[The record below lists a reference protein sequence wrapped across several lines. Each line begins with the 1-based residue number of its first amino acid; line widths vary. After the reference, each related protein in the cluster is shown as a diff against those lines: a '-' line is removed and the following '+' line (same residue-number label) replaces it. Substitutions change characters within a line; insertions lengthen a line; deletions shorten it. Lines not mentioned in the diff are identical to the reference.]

1 MSLNAREN
9 SRSKGTPCNLFL
21 IRYGE
26 STSSY
31 YAYTD
36 APYDITHD
44 GRLYRSVAVTRG
56 AIVVK
61 GNMDKAAMEVR
72 LSLKLDVADLF
83 LAYPPSQEVALT
95 IFQGHLNDPDAQ
107 FLTIW
112 AGRILSAKR
121 EAPELILNC
130 ESARTS
136 MKRFG
141 LRRHYSYGCSH
152 KLYGPWCN
160 ANKTAAS
167 TDAVVSS
174 VSGHRITL
182 VGGWNP
188 RPVSDYI
195 GGMAEWLNAAGDRE
209 VRSIVRIVGDTLTL
223 SGAPKGIVTGTA
235 VTVIRGCTRDEA
247 GCNSHNNIHNFG
259 GCPFIPTKNP
269 VSRSNLFY

>member
-26 STSSY
+26 SASSF

-36 APYDITHD
+36 APYDLTHE
-44 GRLYRSVAVTRG
+44 GRLYRSVAATRG

-72 LSLKLDVADLF
+72 MSLKLDVADLF

-160 ANKTAAS
+160 ANKTVAS
-167 TDAVVSS
+167 AGAVVNS
-174 VSGHRITL
+174 VSGHKITL

-188 RPVSDYI
+188 RPVSDYV
-195 GGMAEWLNAAGDRE
+195 GGMAEWTNAAGDRE

-223 SGAPKGIVTGTA
+223 SGAPKGITTGTV